1 MKRFFSTNYTQNSFN
16 LAALLLRLTFGVLIC
31 VDHGLTKL
39 THFSTM
45 AAAFPD
51 PLHVGHKISL
61 VLVIFAEVF
70 CALLLVLGL
79 FTRFA
84 ALVLVISLAV
94 AAFMVHSGQPLS
106 VHEPAF
112 TYLTAFAAILLVGPG
127 RISVDSMMGK

>member
-1 MKRFFSTNYTQNSFN
+1 MKRFFSTNYTENSFN
-16 LAALLLRLTFGVLIC
+16 LAALLLRLTFGAMIC
-31 VDHGLTKL
+31 IVHGLTKL

-45 AAAFPD
+45 AGAFPD

-84 ALVLVISLAV
+84 ALVLVINLAV

-112 TYLTAFAAILLVGPG
+112 TYLAAFAAILLVGPG

>member
-1 MKRFFSTNYTQNSFN
+1 MKRFFSTNYTENSFN
-16 LAALLLRLTFGVLIC
+16 LAALLLRLAFGVLIC

-45 AAAFPD
+45 AGSFPD

-84 ALVLVISLAV
+84 ALVLVINLAV

-112 TYLTAFAAILLVGPG
+112 TYLAAFAAILLVGPG

>member
-1 MKRFFSTNYTQNSFN
+1 MKRFFSTNYTENSFN
-16 LAALLLRLTFGVLIC
+16 LATLLLRLTFGALIC
-31 VDHGLTKL
+31 VDHGLAKL
-39 THFSTM
+39 THFSSM
-45 AAAFPD
+45 SGAFSD

-70 CALLLVLGL
+70 CALLLALGL

-84 ALVLVISLAV
+84 ALVLVINLAV

-112 TYLTAFAAILLVGPG
+112 TYLAAYAAILLVGPG
-127 RISVDSMMGK
+127 KISVDSMMGK